1 MTGPVLRHP
10 AIPGGAGPRAGAPKV
25 NAACRRYPD
34 TEETPDLLHMPLQ
47 PLRKDDLQIGK
58 PIPYSVYDKDRVL
71 LLGHGCVIESDTVL
85 GMLREQGMFS
95 DDSKPKSKGGLLYQP
110 SVIGARVAIAE
121 VAERRGPVAEDLPVA
136 VAAAEMG
143 DETLIPFL
151 ETTLRMGDPLQLRF
165 DDGTTDR
172 YPVRLI
178 GAVDKRSLL
187 VSHPTIDGRMIYV
200 KDGQPVTVKAMRGKF
215 AYSFDVSVLKCQL
228 APYPYLH
235 LTYPNQVLCTSVRK
249 AHRITLNAVASV
261 GRAGRRTRVACNMK
275 DLSIAGML
283 VHIPRD
289 LAVVG
294 TQVEVAFRLQISG
307 EPATF
312 DVPGVIRNVR
322 DAEDTASQY
331 RACGLEFAELIR
343 AQRNSLQLFIYE
355 RMLSET

>member
-1 MTGPVLRHP
+1 M
-10 AIPGGAGPRAGAPKV
+10 AF
-25 NAACRRYPD
+25 
-34 TEETPDLLHMPLQ
+34 Q
-47 PLRKDDLQIGK
+47 PLRKDDLQLGK
-58 PIPYSVYDKDRVL
+58 PIPYSIYDKDRVL
-71 LLGHGCVIESDTVL
+71 LLSHGCVVESDTVL
-85 GMLREQGMFS
+85 DMLREQGLFS
-95 DDSKPKSKGGLLYQP
+95 DDSKAKSKGGLLYQP
-110 SVIGARVAIAE
+110 SVMASQVTATEE
-121 VAERRGPVAEDLPVA
+121 VERRGPTTDNLPIA
-136 VAAAEMG
+136 FAAPETG
-143 DETLIPFL
+143 EETLIPFL

-165 DDGTTDR
+165 DDGTVER

-187 VSHPTIDGRMIYV
+187 VSHPVIDGRMIYM
-200 KDGQPVTVKAMRGKF
+200 KDGESVTVKAMRGKF
-215 AYSFDVSVLKCQL
+215 AYSFDASVLKCQL

-235 LTYPNQVLCTSVRK
+235 LTFPTQVRCTSIRK

-261 GRAGRRTRVACNMK
+261 GRAEQRARVACNMK

-307 EPATF
+307 EPTTF

-322 DAEDTASQY
+322 DTEDTASRY

>member
-1 MTGPVLRHP
+1 
-10 AIPGGAGPRAGAPKV
+10 
-25 NAACRRYPD
+25 
-34 TEETPDLLHMPLQ
+34 MPLQ

-71 LLGHGCVIESDTVL
+71 LLSHGCVVESDTVL
-85 GMLREQGMFS
+85 SMLREQGMFS

-110 SVIGARVAIAE
+110 SVIGSRVAEA
-121 VAERRGPVAEDLPVA
+121 AERRGPVTEDLPVA

-143 DETLIPFL
+143 DETLISFF

-165 DDGTTDR
+165 DDGTEDR

-187 VSHPTIDGRMIYV
+187 VSHPTINGRMIYV
-200 KDGQPVTVKAMRGKF
+200 KDGQSMTVKAMRGKF

-235 LTYPNQVLCTSVRK
+235 LTFPNQVQCTSVRK
-249 AHRITLNAVASV
+249 AHRIMLNAVASV
-261 GRAGRRTRVACNMK
+261 GRAGQRTRVACNMK

-322 DAEDTASQY
+322 DPEDTVSQY
-331 RACGLEFAELIR
+331 RACGLEFAELIH
-343 AQRNSLQLFIYE
+343 AQRNALQLFIYE